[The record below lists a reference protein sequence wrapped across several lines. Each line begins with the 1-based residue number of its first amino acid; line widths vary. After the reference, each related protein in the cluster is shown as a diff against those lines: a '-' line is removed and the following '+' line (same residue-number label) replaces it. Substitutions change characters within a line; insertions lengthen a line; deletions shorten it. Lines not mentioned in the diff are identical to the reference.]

1 MKKRTK
7 PPVNDRKIRAVYY
20 APDGRRLPD
29 GPCTMKEFISV
40 LWRDAQVRIKLE
52 LKNAPEDVGEYRGKP
67 QAEVRS

>member
-7 PPVNDRKIRAVYY
+7 PPANDWKTRAVYY

-29 GPCTMKEFISV
+29 GPCTMREFIGV

-52 LKNAPEDVGEYRGKP
+52 LSDGQYRENDLP
-67 QAEVRS
+67 DDER